1 MSKIVLEEQATAD
14 TPATNKVSIYPKAG
28 GELYRLNDAGDESQF
43 AVVGSIEAHKTSHQ
57 NDGSDEISVAGLSGL
72 LADDQHVLDTEVLA
86 VAAAKGANTDITS
99 LINAALAVGRD
110 ADNKIDFGTDDH
122 LKIKIAGTESDIV
135 SISTGTSDN
144 DKLVT
149 QGYVDDNGG
158 SGSGD
163 VIGPA
168 TNSDEYI
175 PQWDGAD
182 SKTLKNGFAKTA
194 LALSGANTDITS
206 LTNAALAVGRDS
218 DNKIDFG
225 TDDHLK
231 IKIAGTESDIVS
243 VSTGTADNDKL
254 VTQGYVDDNLGGK
267 IANLSE
273 DTTPALG
280 GPLELNEKTILV
292 DAVLGT
298 DATWTGPTQVI
309 TAGEE
314 LTIGEVAYLKSDG
327 KYWLADADAEA
338 TADTKLVMAT
348 ATIAADATGLVLL
361 PSALSFMRV
370 DATTE
375 WTVTG
380 AGDVM
385 FLSLTAGELT
395 NDVSAYTTLDI
406 VRICGYMETA
416 TILNFDVDKTYI
428 EVA

>member
-110 ADNKIDFGTDDH
+110 A
-122 LKIKIAGTESDIV
+122 
-135 SISTGTSDN
+135 
-144 DKLVT
+144 
-149 QGYVDDNGG
+149 
-158 SGSGD
+158 
-163 VIGPA
+163 
-168 TNSDEYI
+168 
-175 PQWDGAD
+175 
-182 SKTLKNGFAKTA
+182 
-194 LALSGANTDITS
+194 
-206 LTNAALAVGRDS
+206 

-428 EVA
+428 EVP

>member
-135 SISTGTSDN
+135 S
-144 DKLVT
+144 
-149 QGYVDDNGG
+149 
-158 SGSGD
+158 
-163 VIGPA
+163 
-168 TNSDEYI
+168 
-175 PQWDGAD
+175 
-182 SKTLKNGFAKTA
+182 
-194 LALSGANTDITS
+194 
-206 LTNAALAVGRDS
+206 
-218 DNKIDFG
+218 
-225 TDDHLK
+225 
-231 IKIAGTESDIVS
+231 

-254 VTQGYVDDNLGGK
+254 VTQGYVDDNSGGSVAHASDHTNGIDDIQNATTDQKGLLTDTDWDTFNGK

-428 EVA
+428 EVP